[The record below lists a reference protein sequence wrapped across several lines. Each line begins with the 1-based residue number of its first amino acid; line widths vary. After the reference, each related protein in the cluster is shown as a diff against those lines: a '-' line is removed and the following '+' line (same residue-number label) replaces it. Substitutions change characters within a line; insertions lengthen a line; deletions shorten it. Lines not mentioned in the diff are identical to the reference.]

1 MSVPLLD
8 LYGLIAV
15 IAASPTE
22 WFLVFGTIE
31 RGETDSITVSN
42 MSYEDAIV
50 YGNNVANERNKDLQ
64 TWTIT
69 EGPSIDNDGKL
80 HIVRERRLIDQS
92 LESVTDSLSLE
103 ELDYDTIGREYV
115 DSVNQAV
122 IAE

>member
-31 RGETDSITVSN
+31 RGETDSIIVSG

-50 YGNNVANERNKDLQ
+50 HGNNVASERNKDLQ

-69 EGPSIDNDGKL
+69 EGPSIDSDGKL

-92 LESVTDSLSLE
+92 LESVTDSLSLA
-103 ELDYDTIGREYV
+103 ELDYDTIGREYI